1 MPGRSVSL
9 MPTRVWSARLVI
21 IARLGRRNVL
31 LVSQDTTRLTRARAS
46 VSLVLQVPSLHLPQ
60 QRLVRPVKRVSMPTQ
75 ADRRNACFAQQG
87 STLLDQVMLNV
98 VLAPLGQSLL
108 VEQVVA
114 RTARLESMQ
123 PLKVALSV
131 LFV

>member
-1 MPGRSVSL
+1 MTEHSVSL
-9 MPTRVWSARLVI
+9 MPTHVLSARLVI
-21 IARLGRRNVL
+21 IARLGRRNAL
-31 LVSQDTTRLTRARAS
+31 LVSQDTTRLTRDRAS
-46 VSLVLQVPSLHLPQ
+46 VRLVLQVPSLHLPQ

-87 STLLDQVMLNV
+87 SILLDQVMLNV

-114 RTARLESMQ
+114 RTARLENMQ